1 MKKIETPLDGAFI
14 IEPQVFGDVRGW
26 FYESYSKQKMHDIG
40 IDVEFVQ
47 DNRSFSAQ
55 QGTLR
60 GLHCQT
66 PPMAQTKLLTCLRGR
81 IMDVAVDIRRGS
93 PTYMQWT
100 AVELSG
106 ENKKM
111 FFIPKGFLHGFVT
124 LTPDV
129 EVSYKVDEYYAPAND
144 RSVKFDDPDIG
155 VDWGVKVPILSD
167 KDMKAPLLKDLLTK
181 TKADRVHTLSAL
193 VYAAPDRCS
202 TYIGDKRLS
211 ILIFFA
217 PRFIRSDYI
226 TSLSACK

>member
-66 PPMAQTKLLTCLRGR
+66 SPMAQTKLLTCLRGR

-155 VDWGVKVPILSD
+155 VDWGVKVPILGQGYELPCSRTAISNSSIN
-167 KDMKAPLLKDLLTK
+167 KNQSGQ
-181 TKADRVHTLSAL
+181 SAYPVRFEFIL
-193 VYAAPDRCS
+193 HPIGAAH
-202 TYIGDKRLS
+202 I
-211 ILIFFA
+211 
-217 PRFIRSDYI
+217 
-226 TSLSACK
+226 